1 MACRAT
7 DDAATASG
15 PLRRRRRA
23 ARGAARRLEASRRA
37 ATASA
42 GRRESPDRPPPARGP
57 RRRRSRNFTSRARH
71 PAPTRSEFT
80 QIRKNKRAPTTSDRH
95 DARRY
100 HDDGVEAEGADFDA
114 GFWPERLLF
123 APARDDVITKTPS
136 TRCQVQ
142 VQCPRRVGAWR
153 SAISTNLRCSWPPLA
168 SSLSSSATRLRKI
181 STLLSFSARIVLA
194 REDRLV

>member
-80 QIRKNKRAPTTSDRH
+80 QIRKKNEPRPRLIDTTPVD
-95 DARRY
+95 
-100 HDDGVEAEGADFDA
+100 
-114 GFWPERLLF
+114 
-123 APARDDVITKTPS
+123 TMTM
-136 TRCQVQ
+136 
-142 VQCPRRVGAWR
+142 AWR
-153 SAISTNLRCSWPPLA
+153 PKAPISTPVSGQSA
-168 SSLSSSATRLRKI
+168 FSSRLRG
-181 STLLSFSARIVLA
+181 TM
-194 REDRLV
+194 

>member
-1 MACRAT
+1 MAWRAPEHG
-7 DDAATASG
+7 ATASG
-15 PLRRRRRA
+15 PSA
-23 ARGAARRLEASRRA
+23 TALEARA
-37 ATASA
+37 VA
-42 GRRESPDRPPPARGP
+42 GGAQDRGGAVGGTPGVP
-57 RRRRSRNFTSRARH
+57 RRRPAGAG
-71 PAPTRSEFT
+71 PAPAPFSELHQSRSAPGPDAVR
-80 QIRKNKRAPTTSDRH
+80 IHSNSKKKRAPTTSDRH

-142 VQCPRRVGAWR
+142 VQCPRRGGAWR